1 MTEELLPDEGM
12 DSLEDLEKNKEN
24 GLDVELAVDAL
35 EVDRQGPTS
44 SDVSSQETNMEEPA
58 LPHGTVSDSPQA
70 DDTAG
75 EEPEPGRLQ
84 KIMAPILRWTVL
96 FVVVFGLGVLV
107 TMLLRVRPQKAEI
120 EQLRQDASVAAIALE
135 ELEDQL
141 SQQKA
146 DNARLEGENSSLA
159 ELVDEGTLHLQILRA
174 LVDVTTAEVA
184 LHEQDI
190 TTAKAALAGTEE
202 KLDALRSSVSTDDRT
217 TIDNMRKRLNIV
229 LSEMDDDYETALI
242 DLGVLDT
249 SLSALE
255 RSLFGE

>member
-1 MTEELLPDEGM
+1 
-12 DSLEDLEKNKEN
+12 
-24 GLDVELAVDAL
+24 
-35 EVDRQGPTS
+35 
-44 SDVSSQETNMEEPA
+44 
-58 LPHGTVSDSPQA
+58 
-70 DDTAG
+70 
-75 EEPEPGRLQ
+75 
-84 KIMAPILRWTVL
+84 
-96 FVVVFGLGVLV
+96 
-107 TMLLRVRPQKAEI
+107 MLLRVRPQKAEI
-120 EQLRQDASVAAIALE
+120 EQLRQDASAAAIALE
-135 ELEDQL
+135 EREDQL

-146 DNARLEGENSSLA
+146 DNARLKGENSSLA

-190 TTAKAALAGTEE
+190 
-202 KLDALRSSVSTDDRT
+202 RSSVSADDRA